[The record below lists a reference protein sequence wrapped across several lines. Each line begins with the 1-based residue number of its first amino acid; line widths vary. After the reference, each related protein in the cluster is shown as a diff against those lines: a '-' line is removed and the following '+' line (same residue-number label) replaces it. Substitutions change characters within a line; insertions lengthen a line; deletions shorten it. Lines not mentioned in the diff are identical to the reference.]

1 MRAWGE
7 DAMTMVECSSPLGLG
22 IVGLGGAAVNM
33 LPSFQRSPYF
43 QLVAAADS
51 DATTLGRFRQNV
63 PGVENL

>member
-1 MRAWGE
+1 
-7 DAMTMVECSSPLGLG
+7 MVECWDAVGLG
-22 IVGLGGAAVNM
+22 SGGLGGAAVKM

-43 QLVAAADS
+43 RLGAAADS